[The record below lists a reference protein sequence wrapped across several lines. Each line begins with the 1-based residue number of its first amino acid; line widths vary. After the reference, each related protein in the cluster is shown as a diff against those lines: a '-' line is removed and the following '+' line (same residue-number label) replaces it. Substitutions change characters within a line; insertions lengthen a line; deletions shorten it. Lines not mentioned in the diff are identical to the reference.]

1 MSVWGCATA
10 QRDYYQAPPA
20 EPAGH
25 KAALAT
31 QDLLPP
37 TLTTLDREGL
47 DFRPIVSIPPV
58 LHGDL
63 LREGE
68 ATGRILIVRHLPE
81 SPAEV
86 AVEVRYGRFGNPSEE
101 ARLADL
107 LAASLSVKTD
117 TQAAPAP
124 PAVDWTAL
132 DLSGRWVD
140 LEAAVG
146 RAGKTRSD
154 VDYAVASVDRWRY
167 ATIFDLKML
176 DGAAGRL
183 VVIGDRQDAAGPRRA
198 LLRIGRFGDAE
209 RESDLL
215 RRTQAAL
222 KELNR
227 LPRLPGA
234 R

>member
-1 MSVWGCATA
+1 MSVWGCTTA

-25 KAALAT
+25 AATIAT
-31 QDLLPP
+31 QDLLPQ
-37 TLTTLDREGL
+37 TLTALDREGL
-47 DFRPIVSIPPV
+47 DLRLIVSIPPV
-58 LHGDL
+58 LHGEL
-63 LREGE
+63 FREE
-68 ATGRILIVRHLPE
+68 ETVGRILIVRHLPE

-86 AVEVRYGRFGNPSEE
+86 AVEVRYGLFGNPSEE
-101 ARLADL
+101 ARLAEL

-117 TQAAPAP
+117 AQAAPAP

-132 DLSGRWVD
+132 NLSGRWVD

-154 VDYAVASVDRWRY
+154 VDYAVAGVDRWRY

-176 DGAAGRL
+176 NGATGRL

-209 RESDLL
+209 KESELL

-222 KELNR
+222 KDLSR